1 MGQFNFGPFLL
12 VFKMKKLSSF
22 KNNLS
27 KNLQWQNFL
36 PQFFLLLFF
45 FLLIFYF
52 TRNAQ
57 INLLARNITSGFDF
71 LSTNSGFD
79 VQFSLIPYDGSFSFG
94 RAYLVG
100 LLNTL
105 LVSFFGIIFASIL
118 GFIIGISRLSENLLL
133 SKLSLFYVELF
144 RNLPLILQIFFWY
157 FVVLR
162 NLPSTEKSLI
172 LLNFLIVNV
181 QGFYFPKFIF
191 TNFPFVL
198 YGIIFAILTI
208 FLVKYY
214 SNKMFYNTGKYL
226 PVFKLSLV
234 FLILFPLIFSFL
246 GNVGLK
252 FEQAKLIQNFG
263 IFNYVGGVKLVPE
276 FLALLFALS
285 LYTSAFIA
293 ENVRAGILSISKGQ
307 KEAAKSIG
315 LNNSLSLK
323 LIIIPQALRVII
335 PPTTNQYLNLVKN
348 SSLAAGIGYPDLTS
362 VFAGTS
368 LSQTGKAIEIIFI
381 VMMTYLS
388 ISLFISLMLNWYN
401 KKIAFISK

>member
-1 MGQFNFGPFLL
+1 
-12 VFKMKKLSSF
+12 MKRISNF

-172 LLNFLIVNV
+172 LLNFLIINV

-226 PVFKLSLV
+226 PIFKLSLV
-234 FLILFPLIFSFL
+234 FLILFPLIFSFF

-388 ISLFISLMLNWYN
+388 ISLFISLILNWYN

>member
-1 MGQFNFGPFLL
+1 MQKSN
-12 VFKMKKLSSF
+12 F
-22 KNNLS
+22 KNLLI
-27 KNLQWQNFL
+27 KNFQWQNFL
-36 PQFFLLLFF
+36 PQFLLLFFF

-52 TRNAQ
+52 TTNAQ
-57 INLLARNITSGFDF
+57 VNLQARNITSGFDF
-71 LSTNSGFD
+71 LGTNSGFD
-79 VQFSLIPYDGSFSFG
+79 VQFSLIPYDGSYSFG

-133 SKLSLFYVELF
+133 SKLSHFYVELF

-162 NLPSTEKSLI
+162 NLPTTEKSLI
-172 LLNFLIVNV
+172 LLDFLIINV

-191 TNFPFVL
+191 TNFQFII

-208 FLVKYY
+208 FLLKYY
-214 SNKMFYNTGKYL
+214 SNKMFYNSGKYL
-226 PVFKLSLV
+226 PVFKLSLI
-234 FLILFPLIFSFL
+234 FLILFPLVFSLL
-246 GNVGLK
+246 GNVGLT

-285 LYTSAFIA
+285 LYTSTFIA

-307 KEAAKSIG
+307 KEAAKSLG
-315 LNNSLSLK
+315 FNNSLSLK
-323 LIIIPQALRVII
+323 LIVIPQALRVII

-388 ISLFISLMLNWYN
+388 ISLFISLILNWYN

>member
-1 MGQFNFGPFLL
+1 
-12 VFKMKKLSSF
+12 MKKLSNF

-45 FLLIFYF
+45 CLLIFYF

-172 LLNFLIVNV
+172 LLNFLIINV

-234 FLILFPLIFSFL
+234 FLLLFPLIFSFL

-335 PPTTNQYLNLVKN
+335 PPTTNQFLNLVKN

-388 ISLFISLMLNWYN
+388 ISLFISLILNWYN

>member
-1 MGQFNFGPFLL
+1 MQKSN
-12 VFKMKKLSSF
+12 F
-22 KNNLS
+22 KNLLI
-27 KNLQWQNFL
+27 KNFQWQNFL
-36 PQFFLLLFF
+36 PQFLLLFFF

-52 TRNAQ
+52 TKNAQ
-57 INLLARNITSGFDF
+57 VNLLARNITSGFDF
-71 LSTNSGFD
+71 LGTNSGFD
-79 VQFSLIPYDGSFSFG
+79 VQFSLIPYDGSYSYG

-105 LVSFFGIIFASIL
+105 LVSFFGVIFASIL

-133 SKLSLFYVELF
+133 SKLSHFYVELF

-162 NLPSTEKSLI
+162 NLPTTEKSLI
-172 LLNFLIVNV
+172 LLDFLIINV

-191 TNFPFVL
+191 INFQFII
-198 YGIIFAILTI
+198 YGIVFAILTI
-208 FLVKYY
+208 FLLKYY
-214 SNKMFYNTGKYL
+214 SNKMFYNSGKYL
-226 PVFKLSLV
+226 PVFKLSLF
-234 FLILFPLIFSFL
+234 FLILFPLVFAFL
-246 GNVGLK
+246 GSVGLTL
-252 FEQAKLIQNFG
+252 EQAKLIQNFG

-285 LYTSAFIA
+285 LYTSTFIA

-307 KEAAKSIG
+307 KEAAKSLG
-315 LNNSLSLK
+315 FNNSLSLK
-323 LIIIPQALRVII
+323 LIVIPQALRVII

-388 ISLFISLMLNWYN
+388 ISLFISLILNWYN

>member
-1 MGQFNFGPFLL
+1 MQKSN
-12 VFKMKKLSSF
+12 F
-22 KNNLS
+22 KNLLI
-27 KNLQWQNFL
+27 KNFQWHNFL
-36 PQFFLLLFF
+36 PQFLLLFFF

-52 TRNAQ
+52 TTNAQ
-57 INLLARNITSGFDF
+57 VNLQARNITSGFDF
-71 LSTNSGFD
+71 LGTNSGFD
-79 VQFSLIPYDGSFSFG
+79 VQFSLIPYDGSYSFG

-133 SKLSLFYVELF
+133 SKLSHFYVELF

-162 NLPSTEKSLI
+162 NLPTTEKSLI
-172 LLNFLIVNV
+172 LLDFLIINV

-191 TNFPFVL
+191 TNFQFII

-208 FLVKYY
+208 FLLKYY
-214 SNKMFYNTGKYL
+214 SNKMFYNSGKYL
-226 PVFKLSLV
+226 PVFKLSLI
-234 FLILFPLIFSFL
+234 FLILFPLVFSVL
-246 GNVGLK
+246 GNVGLT

-285 LYTSAFIA
+285 LYTSTFIA

-307 KEAAKSIG
+307 KEAAKSLG
-315 LNNSLSLK
+315 FNNSLSLK
-323 LIIIPQALRVII
+323 LIVIPQALRVII

-388 ISLFISLMLNWYN
+388 ISLFISLILNWYN

>member
-1 MGQFNFGPFLL
+1 MQKSN
-12 VFKMKKLSSF
+12 F
-22 KNNLS
+22 KNLLI
-27 KNLQWQNFL
+27 KNFQWQNFL
-36 PQFFLLLFF
+36 PQFLLLFFF

-52 TRNAQ
+52 TTNAQ
-57 INLLARNITSGFDF
+57 VNLQARNITSGFDF
-71 LSTNSGFD
+71 LGTNSGFD
-79 VQFSLIPYDGSFSFG
+79 VQFSLIPYDGSYSFG

-133 SKLSLFYVELF
+133 SKLSHFYVELF

-162 NLPSTEKSLI
+162 NLPTTEKSLI
-172 LLNFLIVNV
+172 LLDFLIINV

-191 TNFPFVL
+191 TNFQFII

-208 FLVKYY
+208 FLLKYY
-214 SNKMFYNTGKYL
+214 SNKMFYNSGKYL
-226 PVFKLSLV
+226 PVFKLSLI
-234 FLILFPLIFSFL
+234 FLILFPLVFSVL
-246 GNVGLK
+246 GNVGLT

-276 FLALLFALS
+276 FSALLFALS
-285 LYTSAFIA
+285 LYTSTFIA

-307 KEAAKSIG
+307 KEAAKSLG
-315 LNNSLSLK
+315 FNNSLSLK
-323 LIIIPQALRVII
+323 LIVIPQALRVII

-388 ISLFISLMLNWYN
+388 ISLFISLILNWYN

>member
-1 MGQFNFGPFLL
+1 MFDFTNI
-12 VFKMKKLSSF
+12 KNSF
-22 KNNLS
+22 K
-27 KNLQWQNFL
+27 KNLQWGNFL
-36 PQFFLLLFF
+36 PQFLLVAFF
-45 FLLIFYF
+45 FLLIYYF
-52 TRNAQ
+52 TNNAQ
-57 INLLARNITSGFDF
+57 TNLEARNISSGFDF
-71 LSTNSGFD
+71 LKTNSGFD
-79 VQFSLIPYDGSFSFG
+79 VQFSLIDYDGSYSFG

-105 LVSFFGIIFASIL
+105 FVSFFGIIFASLL
-118 GFIIGISRLSENLLL
+118 GFLIGVGRLSDNLLL
-133 SKLSLFYVELF
+133 AKLSAVYVELF
-144 RNLPLILQIFFWY
+144 RNLPLILQLFFWY

-162 NLPSTEKSLI
+162 NLPSTEKSLV
-172 LLNFLIVNV
+172 LLNFLIINV

-191 TNFPFVL
+191 SNFHFII
-198 YGIIFAILTI
+198 YGISFAILTI
-208 FLVKYY
+208 LLIKYY
-214 SNKMFYNTGKYL
+214 SNKMFYERGRSL
-226 PVFKLSLV
+226 PIFRISIILL
-234 FLILFPLIFSFL
+234 FLFPIVFSLIGGVEL
-246 GNVGLK
+246 RL
-252 FEQAKLIQNFG
+252 EQAKLIQNFG

-285 LYTSAFIA
+285 LYTSTFIA

-307 KEAAKSIG
+307 KEASRSLG

-381 VMMTYLS
+381 VMLTYLT
-388 ISLFISLMLNWYN
+388 ISLCISLILNWYN
-401 KKIAFISK
+401 KRISFISK

>member
-1 MGQFNFGPFLL
+1 MKLIDLKNSFN
-12 VFKMKKLSSF
+12 
-22 KNNLS
+22 KNFQLG
-27 KNLQWQNFL
+27 NFI
-36 PQFFLLLFF
+36 PQFLLLFCF
-45 FLLIFYF
+45 VLLIFYF
-52 TRNAQ
+52 TKNAQ
-57 INLLARNITSGFDF
+57 VNLLARNITSGFDF
-71 LSTNSGFD
+71 LKTNSGFD
-79 VQFSLIPYDGSFSFG
+79 VQFSLIPYDGSYSFG

-105 LVSFFGIIFASIL
+105 LVSFFGIIFATIL
-118 GFIIGISRLSENLLL
+118 GFIVGISRLSENLLL
-133 SKLSLFYVELF
+133 SKLSQFYVELF
-144 RNLPLILQIFFWY
+144 RNLPLILQLFFWY

-172 LLNFLIVNV
+172 LFEFLIINV

-191 TNFPFVL
+191 SNFEFII
-198 YGIIFAILTI
+198 YGLAFSILTI
-208 FLVKYY
+208 FILIYY
-214 SNKMFYNTGKYL
+214 SHKLFYNTGKRL
-226 PVFKLSLV
+226 PVFKLSI
-234 FLILFPLIFSFL
+234 FLFILFPVILSFL

-285 LYTSAFIA
+285 LYTSTFIA

-307 KEAAKSIG
+307 KEAAKSLG
-315 LNNSLSLK
+315 FNNSLSLK
-323 LIIIPQALRVII
+323 LIVIPQALRVII

-388 ISLFISLMLNWYN
+388 ISLFISLILNWYN

>member
-1 MGQFNFGPFLL
+1 
-12 VFKMKKLSSF
+12 MKKLSNF

-45 FLLIFYF
+45 CLLIFYF

-118 GFIIGISRLSENLLL
+118 GFVIGISRLSENLLL

-172 LLNFLIVNV
+172 LLNFLIINV

-226 PVFKLSLV
+226 PIFKLSLV

-388 ISLFISLMLNWYN
+388 ISLFISLILNWYN

>member
-1 MGQFNFGPFLL
+1 MQKSN
-12 VFKMKKLSSF
+12 F
-22 KNNLS
+22 KNLLI
-27 KNLQWQNFL
+27 KNFQWQNFL
-36 PQFFLLLFF
+36 PQFLLLFFF

-52 TRNAQ
+52 TTNAQ
-57 INLLARNITSGFDF
+57 VNLQARNITSGFDF
-71 LSTNSGFD
+71 LGTNSGFD
-79 VQFSLIPYDGSFSFG
+79 VQFSLIPYDGSYSFG

-133 SKLSLFYVELF
+133 SKLSHFYVELF

-162 NLPSTEKSLI
+162 NLPTTEKSLI
-172 LLNFLIVNV
+172 LLDFLIINV

-191 TNFPFVL
+191 TNFQFII

-208 FLVKYY
+208 FLLKYY
-214 SNKMFYNTGKYL
+214 SNKMFYNSGKYL
-226 PVFKLSLV
+226 PVFKLSLI
-234 FLILFPLIFSFL
+234 FLILFPLVFSVL
-246 GNVGLK
+246 GNAGLT

-285 LYTSAFIA
+285 LYTSTFIA

-307 KEAAKSIG
+307 KEAAKSLG
-315 LNNSLSLK
+315 FNNSLSLK
-323 LIIIPQALRVII
+323 LIVIPQALRVII

-388 ISLFISLMLNWYN
+388 ISLFISLILNWYN

>member
-1 MGQFNFGPFLL
+1 
-12 VFKMKKLSSF
+12 MKKLSNF

-45 FLLIFYF
+45 CLLIFYF

-118 GFIIGISRLSENLLL
+118 GFVIGISRLSENLLL

-172 LLNFLIVNV
+172 LLNFLIINV

-226 PVFKLSLV
+226 PDFKLSLV

-388 ISLFISLMLNWYN
+388 ISLFISLILNWYN

>member
-1 MGQFNFGPFLL
+1 
-12 VFKMKKLSSF
+12 MKKLSNF

-45 FLLIFYF
+45 CLLIFYF

-118 GFIIGISRLSENLLL
+118 GFVIGISRLSENLLL

-388 ISLFISLMLNWYN
+388 ISLFISLILNWYN

>member
-1 MGQFNFGPFLL
+1 MQKSN
-12 VFKMKKLSSF
+12 F
-22 KNNLS
+22 KNLLI
-27 KNLQWQNFL
+27 KNFQWQNFL
-36 PQFFLLLFF
+36 PQFLLLFFF

-52 TRNAQ
+52 TKNAQ
-57 INLLARNITSGFDF
+57 VNLLARNITSGFDF
-71 LSTNSGFD
+71 LGTNSGFD
-79 VQFSLIPYDGSFSFG
+79 VQFSLIPYDGSYSFG

-105 LVSFFGIIFASIL
+105 LVSFFGVIFASIL

-133 SKLSLFYVELF
+133 SKLSHFYVELF

-162 NLPSTEKSLI
+162 NLPTTEKSLI
-172 LLNFLIVNV
+172 LLDFLIINV

-191 TNFPFVL
+191 INFQFII
-198 YGIIFAILTI
+198 YGIVFAILTI
-208 FLVKYY
+208 FLLKYY
-214 SNKMFYNTGKYL
+214 SNKMFYNSGKYL
-226 PVFKLSLV
+226 PVFKLSLF
-234 FLILFPLIFSFL
+234 FLILFPLVFAFL
-246 GNVGLK
+246 GSVGLTL
-252 FEQAKLIQNFG
+252 EQAKLIQNFG

-285 LYTSAFIA
+285 LYTSTFIA

-307 KEAAKSIG
+307 KEAAKSLG
-315 LNNSLSLK
+315 FNNSLSLK
-323 LIIIPQALRVII
+323 LIVIPQALRVII

-388 ISLFISLMLNWYN
+388 ISLFISLILNCYN